1 MKALILTLLV
11 SVAAGS
17 AAAEILVPVRTIRA
31 KEILAPEDFV
41 LKNVNMAG
49 VLSNPADLAGKEAR
63 VVLYP
68 GRPVRPGDI
77 GMPALIERN
86 DVVELVFLQGGLR
99 ITTEGRSLGRGA
111 AGDSVRVMNLASRT
125 TVFGQVRADGSV
137 EVR

>member
-1 MKALILTLLV
+1 MKALIVTLIASL
-11 SVAAGS
+11 AAGS
-17 AAAEILVPVRTIRA
+17 ATAEILVPTRTIRA
-31 KEILAPEDFV
+31 KEILAPEDFI
-41 LKNVNMAG
+41 LKNVKMAG

-125 TVFGQVRADGSV
+125 TVFGQIRADGSV